1 MQLKQTKKNIIFKT
15 PFAKTKNV
23 RYCLTHF
30 RTPERNRRRFFSP
43 EKIIE
48 NQIIRPY

>member
-1 MQLKQTKKNIIFKT
+1 MQLKQTKKNNIFKM
-15 PFAKTKNV
+15 PFTKTKNV

-30 RTPERNRRRFFSP
+30 RTPERNRRRLFSLK
-43 EKIIE
+43 KIIE